1 MSPLTSV
8 RRGLAAAAA
17 AAALVVSAACSDE
30 GGGSDTPG
38 PGDLDQATYLTSFQ
52 ASAHDAFIF
61 LAEQRGYFDEVGID
75 LTIELGSGSANYP
88 IMLAGEAEFSYVD
101 ITGLLIDIG
110 RGDVQPG
117 DFQVLAAVHHTTLAA
132 IVAPADSGISVP
144 ADLEGKRLAAF
155 QGSPTHDLLPAYAEM
170 SGWEFDPDLVLGT
183 SPQELFGTLASGQV
197 DALSTFIIQKGVIE
211 SIIGKETIAMPF
223 NEYLDDVVGTGLIT
237 TGSLAAENPDLVTR
251 FRDAAL
257 RGLRDTL
264 ANPEDAIAALQE
276 AHPDAVQNVD
286 AFVGQI
292 RTMDPYITG
301 EGEDR
306 IGVLDEAH
314 IVRCIS
320 VLVSSGVIDTEV
332 DPSAVLGDLSLLTS

>member
-1 MSPLTSV
+1 MSPLTPV
-8 RRGLAAAAA
+8 RRGLVAVAAAAT
-17 AAALVVSAACSDE
+17 LVASAACSNDD
-30 GGGSDTPG
+30 GGGSTG
-38 PGDLDQATYLTSFQ
+38 SGSLDRATYLTSFQ

-61 LAEQRGYFDEVGID
+61 LAEKRGYFDEAGID

-88 IMLAGEAEFSYVD
+88 IMLAGEAQFSYVD
-101 ITGLLIDIG
+101 IAGLLIDIG
-110 RGDVQPG
+110 RGEVQPG

-132 IVAPADSGISVP
+132 IVAPADSGIRAP

-155 QGSPTHDLLPAYAEM
+155 QGSPTYDLLPAYAEM
-170 SGWEFDPDLVLGT
+170 SGWEFDPDLLMGT

-197 DALSTFIIQKGVIE
+197 DALSTFIIQQGVIE

-223 NEYLDDVVGTGLIT
+223 NEYLDDVVGTGLIS
-237 TGSLAAENPDLVTR
+237 TGALAQENPDLVAR

-264 ANPEDAIAALQE
+264 ANPEEAIAALQE
-276 AHPDAVQNVD
+276 VHPDAVQNVD

-292 RTMDPYITG
+292 RTMEPYITAF
-301 EGEDR
+301 GEDR

-332 DPSAVLGDLSLLTS
+332 DTSAILGDLTLLTS